1 METKTRISVQDRFEI
16 NELIARYYLANDE
29 KDVEAALACCT
40 DDAII
45 SGDFSMRPDHQE
57 EDLKKIYA
65 GEPGK
70 KRHLM
75 LNHIV
80 TDFEGDTAR
89 TQHLMLVI
97 EASLIPA
104 AVATSQVTDVLKR
117 TAEGWKIAE
126 HKITVDP
133 SGKWI
138 VQMGQGIQNMI
149 ETVKEKLS

>member
-1 METKTRISVQDRFEI
+1 
-16 NELIARYYLANDE
+16 
-29 KDVEAALACCT
+29 
-40 DDAII
+40 
-45 SGDFSMRPDHQE
+45 
-57 EDLKKIYA
+57 
-65 GEPGK
+65 
-70 KRHLM
+70 M

-80 TDFEGDTAR
+80 TDFERDTAR

-126 HKITVDP
+126 HKIAVDP